1 MNLKNLKLNLP
12 KTWQEVSR
20 TGSENSVDIRIY
32 HINPLSKIDPKRF
45 QDQVTY
51 SKDNPDVSI
60 TKLAI
65 QAPGR
70 GMRPL
75 DDFKKGMEA
84 AIASGIMP
92 PEWTMQKFDELWKGI
107 TQSPHGERPGES
119 DMANDIDIVQYQDEK
134 TAWQALKNK
143 ALMQTQ
149 GFDVPIP
156 GDITIPGMPKNATM
170 SEVLQSDMLKKYVPK
185 EQFEQL
191 KKMQSVIKEVQA
203 KMPEIKQDFEKKGVK
218 YGEGKYLGYKTV
230 YLEFP
235 NPTPPPGT
243 KSASSSS
250 ADVSGMGMGGKGAV
264 GGGGHIAHLD
274 PLPKVPEP
282 YSAINTMYLGLLFKN
297 FVIDGP
303 LLWGIDH
310 LPSGNTPCYSLTQ
323 TKEVVSTDIVEG
335 KTFTGIVIVPL
346 PSTFAREGYLYK
358 EEVEEIYKNII
369 SKLK

>member
-1 MNLKNLKLNLP
+1 M
-12 KTWQEVSR
+12 
-20 TGSENSVDIRIY
+20 GSENQVDIRVY
-32 HINPLSKIDPKRF
+32 HINPLAKIDPKRF

-70 GMRPL
+70 GMRPM

-84 AIASGIMP
+84 AITSGLMP
-92 PEWTMQKFDELWKGI
+92 PEWTPEKLDKLWKGM
-107 TQSPHGERPGES
+107 TSTPHGERPGES
-119 DMANDIDIVQYQDEK
+119 DIANDIDIIQYQDEE

-156 GDITIPGMPKNATM
+156 GGVMIPGMPKNMTM
-170 SEVLQSDMLKKYVPK
+170 GGLLQSGMLKNLIPK
-185 EQFEQL
+185 EHLDKFE
-191 KKMQSVIKEVQA
+191 KMQSAIKEVGKQ
-203 KMPEIKQDFEKKGVK
+203 MPKIKQDLEKRGVK
-218 YGEGKYLGYKTV
+218 YGEGKYLGCKTV
-230 YLEFP
+230 YLESP
-235 NPTPPPGT
+235 NLTPPPEA
-243 KSASSSS
+243 KSASSSG
-250 ADVSGMGMGGKGAV
+250 ANVSGMGMGGKNVDAFGKRE
-264 GGGGHIAHLD
+264 GHIAHLD
-274 PLPKVPEP
+274 PLPKMAEP
-282 YSAINTMYLGLLFKN
+282 YSATNTMYLGLLFKN

-303 LLWGIDH
+303 LLWGIEH

-323 TKEVVSTDIVEG
+323 TKEVVSTDKVEG
-335 KTFTGIVIVPL
+335 KIFRGITIVPM
-346 PSTFAREGYLYK
+346 PSTFAKEGYLYK